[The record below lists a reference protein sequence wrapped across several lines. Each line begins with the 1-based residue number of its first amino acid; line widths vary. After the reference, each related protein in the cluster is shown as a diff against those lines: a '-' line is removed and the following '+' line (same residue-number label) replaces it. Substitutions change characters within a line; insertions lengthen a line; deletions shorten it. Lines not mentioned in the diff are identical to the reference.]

1 MLLLV
6 LIMNKKIL
14 AVIKQLEILE
24 AEFIMESQD
33 VFAAEVHVMIMDL
46 GWVHREYT
54 RYSE

>member
-1 MLLLV
+1 MAL
-6 LIMNKKIL
+6 NKKIL
-14 AVIKQLEILE
+14 SVIKELEILE

-33 VFAAEVHVMIMDL
+33 VFAAEVHVMILDL